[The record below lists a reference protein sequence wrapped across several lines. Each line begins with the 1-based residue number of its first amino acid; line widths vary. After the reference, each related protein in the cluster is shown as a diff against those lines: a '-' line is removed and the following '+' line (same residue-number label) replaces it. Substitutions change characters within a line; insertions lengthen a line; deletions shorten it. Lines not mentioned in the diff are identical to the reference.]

1 MVPICYEES
10 VPSGAGFPCAEFMA
24 IATETFVKQF
34 LSGVFGRT
42 RTNGPSGT
50 INGTMTRNY
59 RRQLERE
66 EMAHT
71 RGELMKNSING
82 LLPVEAKEAS
92 NRMPLGVKDLR
103 LSLELGGDL
112 LGHMPLVVDQ
122 IMGGYVEEELEAERQ
137 DQIFASLDNFD
148 GQMQASSADEMDID
162 ETGWEWEGG
171 GTEDR
176 ENLGSLLDDCL
187 AIAS

>member
-10 VPSGAGFPCAEFMA
+10 VVSGAGLPCAEFMA

-42 RTNGPSGT
+42 RSNGPSGT

-71 RGELMKNSING
+71 RGELMKNSTNG

-103 LSLELGGDL
+103 LSLELSGGL

-137 DQIFASLDNFD
+137 DQLIASLDNLD
-148 GQMQASSADEMDID
+148 GQVQTSPADEMDID
-162 ETGWEWEGG
+162 EAGWEWEGG
-171 GTEDR
+171 GTDDR
-176 ENLGSLLDDCL
+176 DNLGSLLDDCL
-187 AIAS
+187 AIAT